1 MRKGFWRIAAAFCAV
16 LAAVTAVSVA
26 TPSIAVASETKGGE
40 VLVSVSQD
48 SVLKYCSVAVGQRLN
63 GSVRFSLP
71 GAPSQEI
78 AQAAQN
84 PENYT
89 LTISSDDAE
98 NISLS
103 NTYGQWEYTLSPVS
117 VGDGK
122 LRITAEF
129 NYEGYK
135 AEGYLEISLAKSQN
149 KIKEIK
155 YANNSDKAKP
165 VSSLTLLYIEKCP
178 VCGKQHYGSEK
189 GKVLLAFERPDEEPT
204 AFDIYGNSSYDDG
217 SGLYT
222 QLSSDQITEC
232 SNSAD
237 YQLQAPVY
245 INPHSSSASELRI
258 GVSDYAQDI
267 YQKKRLCDVVMKEQG
282 PAFVEKNMSGKMA
295 IGSNAWIDSS
305 DLIDVELNSTGQACR
320 DSSRDY
326 QSQTWKLSY
335 SVIKGQDIV
344 SIEGDRVTAI
354 KVGTATI
361 EATDSFG
368 GKHVG
373 TIDVIPYPS
382 VKPLIAFLKES
393 EISIESEL
401 APDRTGTDDYL
412 LDANRYRDYFG
423 TVLTKEAVELL
434 DKYPYSE
441 YRFVS
446 SDPSIVSIEMYA
458 VSSSTAGYFAHPNGY
473 GTAKIDVYLGDPD
486 NGGLLCDTMTVH
498 VVKPGEEPAKTAV
511 SIADSYST
519 SMDKGTTQQLKA
531 KVSPDDKASQVVWS
545 SSNESVL
552 TVDANGLVTAVGDGD
567 ATITATVDGVS
578 ATTDAITV
586 TTPVVKVS
594 GVKLSASNLKLAVG
608 GEPST
613 LTAAVEPDN
622 ATNKNLSWS
631 SSDPTVATVADGVVT
646 PVKAGVATIT
656 VTTEDG
662 EHSATCKVT
671 VIQPATGITLDK
683 QKVVLVGAAT
693 EQLKAAVV
701 PAEANQTIVWKSSN
715 ESVATVDQTGK
726 VAAVSKGAA
735 TITVSTEDG
744 TYSQDC
750 AVTVSNPATNLTVDQ
765 SVLGLK
771 KGEEGTVKVSLAGTL
786 AGEVDETNLA
796 LDDTGA
802 SKAFK
807 VVDNGDGSYT
817 VTALKTGSGSF
828 VITAGSLSQTVSVT
842 VTNPAQ
848 KVELNKTSLSFTVGD
863 ASTKLSA
870 TVSPA
875 DADDTT
881 VSWTSSDSSI
891 ATVKDG
897 VVTPLKAGTA
907 TITATCGDKTATCA
921 VIVAAKTIAGVAGS
935 NGTDVSV
942 SAENNVAA
950 GIAQNNSISLVVEEP
965 TDLTDAANATISGL
979 EQGTT
984 KVADKLDIK
993 LLKDGEVIEDYE
1005 GMSFIVRV
1013 KMTAAMKAL
1022 TNLKVLYVAEDGSTQ
1037 AMDTWTEGD
1046 YLCFRTSHFST
1057 YVVTGEEAK
1066 GEPAQPAQPVT
1077 PSQPGQQTTTK
1088 VTKTS
1093 AKTTKGALAN
1103 TGDQTLAVAFI
1114 MTVVG
1119 ASLIAFALMRKR
1131 LEC

>member
-135 AEGYLEISLAKSQN
+135 AEGYLEISLAKSRN

-320 DSSRDY
+320 DSSRDH

-344 SIEGDRVTAI
+344 SIEGDRVTAV

-498 VVKPGEEPAKTAV
+498 VVKPGEEPAKTTV
-511 SIADSYST
+511 SIADGYST

-531 KVSPDDKASQVVWS
+531 KVSPGDKASKVVWS

-552 TVDANGLVTAVGDGD
+552 TVDGNGLVTAVGDGD
-567 ATITATVDGVS
+567 ATIMATVDGVS

-594 GVKLSASNLKLAVG
+594 GVKLSASSLKLAVG

-631 SSDPTVATVADGVVT
+631 SSDPAVATVADGVVT
-646 PVKAGVATIT
+646 PVKAGAATIA

-796 LDDTGA
+796 LDDTGT

-842 VTNPAQ
+842 VTNPVQ
-848 KVELNKTSLSFTVGD
+848 KVELDKTSLSFTVGD
-863 ASTKLSA
+863 ASAKLSA

-907 TITATCGDKTATCA
+907 TITVTCGDKTMTCT
-921 VIVAAKTIAGVAGS
+921 VTVAARTIAGVAGS
-935 NGTDVSV
+935 DGTDVSV
-942 SAENNVAA
+942 SAENNAAA

-965 TDLTDAANATISGL
+965 TNLTDAANATISGL
-979 EQGTT
+979 EQGAT
-984 KVADKLDIK
+984 KVAEKLDIK
-993 LLKDGEVIEDYE
+993 LLKNGEVIEDFD

-1022 TNLKVLYVAEDGSTQ
+1022 TNLKVLHVAEDGSTQ

-1057 YVVTGEEAK
+1057 YVVTGEEAN
-1066 GEPAQPAQPVT
+1066 GEPVQPTQPVT
-1077 PSQPGQQTTTK
+1077 PSQPSQQTTTK
-1088 VTKTS
+1088 VTKKS
-1093 AKTTKGALAN
+1093 VKATKGALAN
-1103 TGDQTLAVAFI
+1103 TGDQALAVAFI
-1114 MTVVG
+1114 MAVAG

-1131 LEC
+1131 LER

>member
-16 LAAVTAVSVA
+16 LAAVTAVSIA

-103 NTYGQWEYTLSPVS
+103 NIYGQWEYTLSPVS

-382 VKPLIAFLKES
+382 VKPSIAFLKES

-552 TVDANGLVTAVGDGD
+552 TVDANGLVTAVGDGT
-567 ATITATVDGVS
+567 ASITATVDGVS

-646 PVKAGVATIT
+646 PVKAGAATIT
-656 VTTEDG
+656 VITEDG

-881 VSWTSSDSSI
+881 VSWTSSDSSV

-897 VVTPLKAGTA
+897 VVTPLKAGTV

-921 VIVAAKTIAGVAGS
+921 VTVAAKTIAGVAGS

-965 TDLTDAANATISGL
+965 TNLTDAANATISGL
-979 EQGTT
+979 EQGAT
-984 KVADKLDIK
+984 KVAEKLDIK
-993 LLKDGEVIEDYE
+993 LLKNGEVIEDFD

-1013 KMTAAMKAL
+1013 KMTAAMKVL

-1057 YVVTGEEAK
+1057 YVVTGEEAN
-1066 GEPAQPAQPVT
+1066 GEPVQPTQPVT
-1077 PSQPGQQTTTK
+1077 PSQPSQQTTTK
-1088 VTKTS
+1088 VTKKS
-1093 AKTTKGALAN
+1093 VKATKGALAN
-1103 TGDQTLAVAFI
+1103 TGDQALAVAFI
-1114 MTVVG
+1114 ATVAGV
-1119 ASLIAFALMRKR
+1119 ALIAFALMRKR
-1131 LEC
+1131 FER

>member
-1 MRKGFWRIAAAFCAV
+1 MRKGFWRIAAAFCGV
-16 LAAVTAVSVA
+16 LAAVTAVSIA

-103 NTYGQWEYTLSPVS
+103 NIYGQWEYTLSPVS
-117 VGDGK
+117 VGDGT

-165 VSSLTLLYIEKCP
+165 VSSLALLYIEKCP

-189 GKVLLAFERPDEEPT
+189 GKVLLAFERPNEEPT

-245 INPHSSSASELRI
+245 INPYSSSASELRI

-282 PAFVEKNMSGKMA
+282 PAFVDKNMNGKMA
-295 IGSNAWIDSS
+295 IGSNAWIRS
-305 DLIDVELNSTGQACR
+305 DDLLDVELNSTGQACR
-320 DSSRDY
+320 NSSRDY
-326 QSQTWKLSY
+326 QSQTWQLSY
-335 SVIKGQDIV
+335 SVIKGQDVV
-344 SIEGDRVTAI
+344 SIEGDWVTAI

-361 EATDSFG
+361 EVTDSFG

-382 VKPLIAFLKES
+382 VKPSIAFLKES

-401 APDRTGTDDYL
+401 APDRAGTDDYL
-412 LDANRYRDYFG
+412 LDPTRNRDYFG
-423 TVLTKEAVELL
+423 TVMTEEAVDLL
-434 DKYPYSE
+434 DEYPYSE

-578 ATTDAITV
+578 ATTDTITV

-594 GVKLSASNLKLAVG
+594 GVSLSASNLKLAVG

-646 PVKAGVATIT
+646 PVKAGAATIT

-807 VVDNGDGSYT
+807 VVDNGDGSYN

-842 VTNPAQ
+842 VTNPVQ
-848 KVELNKTSLSFTVGD
+848 KVELDKTSLSFTVGD

-921 VIVAAKTIAGVAGS
+921 VTVAAKTIAGVAGS

-979 EQGTT
+979 EQGAT
-984 KVADKLDIK
+984 KVAEKLDIK

-1057 YVVTGEEAK
+1057 YVVTGEEAN
-1066 GEPAQPAQPVT
+1066 GEPVQPTQPVT
-1077 PSQPGQQTTTK
+1077 PSQPSQQTTTK
-1088 VTKTS
+1088 VTKKS
-1093 AKTTKGALAN
+1093 VKATKGALAN
-1103 TGDQTLAVAFI
+1103 TGDQALAIAFI
-1114 MTVVG
+1114 ATVAGV
-1119 ASLIAFALMRKR
+1119 ALIAFALMRKR
-1131 LEC
+1131 FER

>member
-103 NTYGQWEYTLSPVS
+103 NIYGQWEYTLSPVS

-165 VSSLTLLYIEKCP
+165 ASSLTLLYIEKCP

-344 SIEGDRVTAI
+344 SIEGDRITAI

-382 VKPLIAFLKES
+382 VKPSIAFLKES

-552 TVDANGLVTAVGDGD
+552 TVDANGLVTAVGDGT
-567 ATITATVDGVS
+567 ASITATVDGVS

-646 PVKAGVATIT
+646 PVKAGAAMIT
-656 VTTEDG
+656 VITEDG

-848 KVELNKTSLSFTVGD
+848 KVELNKTSLSFTVVD

-881 VSWTSSDSSI
+881 VSWTSSDSSV

-897 VVTPLKAGTA
+897 VVTPLKAGTV

-921 VIVAAKTIAGVAGS
+921 VTVAAKTIAGVAGS

-965 TDLTDAANATISGL
+965 TNLTDAANATISGL
-979 EQGTT
+979 EQGAT
-984 KVADKLDIK
+984 KVAEKLDIK
-993 LLKDGEVIEDYE
+993 LLKNGEVIEDFD
-1005 GMSFIVRV
+1005 GMSSIVRV
-1013 KMTAAMKAL
+1013 KMTAAMKVL

-1057 YVVTGEEAK
+1057 YVVTGEEAN
-1066 GEPAQPAQPVT
+1066 GEPVQPTQPVT
-1077 PSQPGQQTTTK
+1077 PSQPSQQTTTK
-1088 VTKTS
+1088 VTKKS
-1093 AKTTKGALAN
+1093 VKATKGALAN
-1103 TGDQTLAVAFI
+1103 TGDQALAVAFI
-1114 MTVVG
+1114 ATVAGV
-1119 ASLIAFALMRKR
+1119 ALIAFALMRKR
-1131 LEC
+1131 FER

>member
-16 LAAVTAVSVA
+16 LAAVTAVSIA

-103 NTYGQWEYTLSPVS
+103 NIYGQWEYTLSPVS

-382 VKPLIAFLKES
+382 VKPSIAFLKES

-511 SIADSYST
+511 SIADNYST

-552 TVDANGLVTAVGDGD
+552 TVDANGLVTAVGDGT
-567 ATITATVDGVS
+567 ASITATVDGVS

-622 ATNKNLSWS
+622 ATNKILSWS
-631 SSDPTVATVADGVVT
+631 SSDPTVATVADGVVI
-646 PVKAGVATIT
+646 PVKAGAATIT
-656 VTTEDG
+656 VITEDG

-881 VSWTSSDSSI
+881 VSWTSSDSSV

-897 VVTPLKAGTA
+897 VVTPLKAGTV

-921 VIVAAKTIAGVAGS
+921 VTVAAKTIAGVAGS

-965 TDLTDAANATISGL
+965 TNLTDAANATISGL
-979 EQGTT
+979 EQGAT
-984 KVADKLDIK
+984 KVAEKLDIK
-993 LLKDGEVIEDYE
+993 LLKNGEVIEDFD

-1013 KMTAAMKAL
+1013 KMTAAMKVL

-1057 YVVTGEEAK
+1057 YVVTGEEAN
-1066 GEPAQPAQPVT
+1066 GEPVQPTQPVT
-1077 PSQPGQQTTTK
+1077 PSQPSQQTTTK
-1088 VTKTS
+1088 VTKKS
-1093 AKTTKGALAN
+1093 VKATKGALAN
-1103 TGDQTLAVAFI
+1103 TGDQALAVAFI
-1114 MTVVG
+1114 ATVAGV
-1119 ASLIAFALMRKR
+1119 ALIAFALMRKR
-1131 LEC
+1131 FER

>member
-1 MRKGFWRIAAAFCAV
+1 MRKGFWRIAAAFCGV
-16 LAAVTAVSVA
+16 LAAVTAVSIA
-26 TPSIAVASETKGGE
+26 TPSMAVASETKGGE

-103 NTYGQWEYTLSPVS
+103 NIYGQWEYTLSPVS
-117 VGDGK
+117 VGDGT

-165 VSSLTLLYIEKCP
+165 VSSLALLYIEKCP

-189 GKVLLAFERPDEEPT
+189 GKVLLAFERPNEEPT

-245 INPHSSSASELRI
+245 INPYSSSASELRI

-282 PAFVEKNMSGKMA
+282 PAFVDKNMNGKMA
-295 IGSNAWIDSS
+295 IGSNAWIRS
-305 DLIDVELNSTGQACR
+305 DDLLDVELNSTGQACR
-320 DSSRDY
+320 NSSRDY
-326 QSQTWKLSY
+326 QSQTWQLSY
-335 SVIKGQDIV
+335 SVIKGQDVV
-344 SIEGDRVTAI
+344 SIEGDWVTAI

-361 EATDSFG
+361 EVTDSFG

-382 VKPLIAFLKES
+382 VKPSIAFLKES

-401 APDRTGTDDYL
+401 APDRAGTDDYL
-412 LDANRYRDYFG
+412 LDPTRNRDYFG
-423 TVLTKEAVELL
+423 TVMTEEAVDLL
-434 DKYPYSE
+434 DEYPYSE

-498 VVKPGEEPAKTAV
+498 VVKPGEKPAKTAV

-531 KVSPDDKASQVVWS
+531 KVSPNDKASQVVWS

-578 ATTDAITV
+578 ATTDTITV
-586 TTPVVKVS
+586 ITPVVKVS
-594 GVKLSASNLKLAVG
+594 GVSLSASNLKLAVG

-613 LTAAVEPDN
+613 LTATVEPNN
-622 ATNKNLSWS
+622 ATNKNVSWS
-631 SSDPTVATVADGVVT
+631 SSDPEVATVADGVVT
-646 PVKAGVATIT
+646 PVKAGAATIT

-662 EHSATCKVT
+662 EYSATCKVT

-683 QKVVLVGAAT
+683 QKVALAGAAT

-701 PAEANQTIVWKSSN
+701 PAEANQTVVWKSSN
-715 ESVATVDQTGK
+715 ESVATIDQTGK
-726 VAAVSKGAA
+726 VTAVSKGAA

-744 TYSQDC
+744 VYSQDC

-765 SVLGLK
+765 TALNLK
-771 KGEEGTVKVSLAGTL
+771 KGEEGTVKISLVGAL
-786 AGEVDETNLA
+786 AGEVDETKLA

-828 VITAGSLSQTVSVT
+828 VITAESLFQTVSVT
-842 VTNPAQ
+842 VTNPVQ
-848 KVELNKTSLSFTVGD
+848 KVELDKTSLSFTVGD
-863 ASTKLSA
+863 ASAKLSA

-907 TITATCGDKTATCA
+907 TITVTCGDKTMTCT
-921 VIVAAKTIAGVAGS
+921 VTVAARTIAGVAGS
-935 NGTDVSV
+935 DGTDVSV
-942 SAENNVAA
+942 SAENNAAA

-965 TDLTDAANATISGL
+965 TNLTDAANATISGL
-979 EQGTT
+979 EQGAT
-984 KVADKLDIK
+984 KVAEKLDIK
-993 LLKDGEVIEDYE
+993 LLKNGEVIEDFD

-1037 AMDTWTEGD
+1037 AMDTWNEGD

-1057 YVVTGEEAK
+1057 YVVTGEEAN
-1066 GEPAQPAQPVT
+1066 GEPVQPTQPVT
-1077 PSQPGQQTTTK
+1077 PSQPSQQTTTK
-1088 VTKTS
+1088 VTKKS
-1093 AKTTKGALAN
+1093 VKATKGALAN
-1103 TGDQTLAVAFI
+1103 TGDQALAVAFI
-1114 MTVVG
+1114 ATVAGV
-1119 ASLIAFALMRKR
+1119 ALIAFALMRKR
-1131 LEC
+1131 FER

>member
-178 VCGKQHYGSEK
+178 VCGKQHYGSEE

-458 VSSSTAGYFAHPNGY
+458 VSSSTAGYFAHPKGY

-848 KVELNKTSLSFTVGD
+848 KAELNKTSLSFTVGD

-921 VIVAAKTIAGVAGS
+921 VTVAAKTIAGVAGS

-979 EQGTT
+979 EQGAT

-1057 YVVTGEEAK
+1057 YVVTGEEAN
-1066 GEPAQPAQPVT
+1066 GEPVQPTQPVT
-1077 PSQPGQQTTTK
+1077 PSQPSQQTTTK
-1088 VTKTS
+1088 VTKKS
-1093 AKTTKGALAN
+1093 VKATKGALAN
-1103 TGDQTLAVAFI
+1103 TGDQALAVAFI
-1114 MTVVG
+1114 MAVAG

-1131 LEC
+1131 LER

>member
-1 MRKGFWRIAAAFCAV
+1 MRKGFWRIAAAFCLA
-16 LAAVTAVSVA
+16 LAAASIA
-26 TPSIAVASETKGGE
+26 GMASPSTAVASEIQSGNVYVYSNQHSLFENG
-40 VLVSVSQD
+40 
-48 SVLKYCSVAVGQRLN
+48 SVAVGQRLS
-63 GSVRFSLP
+63 GSLDFWLQ
-71 GAPSQEI
+71 GNAPWEKLGS
-78 AQAAQN
+78 AAQDKK
-84 PENYT
+84 NYKVT
-89 LTISSDDAE
+89 VSDDDRD

-103 NTYGQWEYTLSPVS
+103 SSDSGQWSYVLNPKT

-122 LRITAEF
+122 LRITVTF
-129 NYEGYK
+129 NYGDYS
-135 AEGYLEISLAKSQN
+135 AEGYLEISLAEKLN
-149 KIKEIK
+149 PVTAVK
-155 YANNSDKAKP
+155 YISGSNET
-165 VSSLTLLYIEKCP
+165 SSSSAAIYYTDNCS
-178 VCGKQHYGSEK
+178 VCGKAHCGDASGYI
-189 GKVLLAFERPDEEPT
+189 LFAFERPSEEPT
-204 AFDIYGNSSYDDG
+204 VFDIDSTRNDWSSSKFITSMSLNGVESYDKDG
-217 SGLYT
+217 
-222 QLSSDQITEC
+222 
-232 SNSAD
+232 
-237 YQLQAPVY
+237 
-245 INPHSSSASELRI
+245 
-258 GVSDYAQDI
+258 
-267 YQKKRLCDVVMKEQG
+267 YQKKAPIRITPCGKDGNEVEVRLNYFQDDLQTKKLCDASWHEQN
-282 PAFVEKNMSGKMA
+282 PAYVEENLSGTMA
-295 IGSNAWIDSS
+295 VGSRAWIGAADLISIQLNPVGQTCRESYSSREFKYTIKDGNGVVSIDEYGIVWAKKAGVATIIVTDPFGQEHTGTIKVVALPSEKPSIKFLDTKEITLSTDSNSSAYDGFRVLDCTQRDFYGTVMSS
-305 DLIDVELNSTGQACR
+305 D
-320 DSSRDY
+320 
-326 QSQTWKLSY
+326 
-335 SVIKGQDIV
+335 
-344 SIEGDRVTAI
+344 
-354 KVGTATI
+354 
-361 EATDSFG
+361 
-368 GKHVG
+368 
-373 TIDVIPYPS
+373 
-382 VKPLIAFLKES
+382 
-393 EISIESEL
+393 
-401 APDRTGTDDYL
+401 
-412 LDANRYRDYFG
+412 
-423 TVLTKEAVELL
+423 AVELL
-434 DKYPYSE
+434 KDYPHLDY
-441 YRFVS
+441 YRFKSNDTNIAQVGERALDQATAGYEVS
-446 SDPSIVSIEMYA
+446 A
-458 VSSSTAGYFAHPNGY
+458 VSS
-473 GTAKIDVYLGDPD
+473 GTTTVDVYLGDPD
-486 NGGLLCDTMTVH
+486 NGGVLCDTLTIH
-498 VVKPGEEPAKTAV
+498 VVGPGEEPAKTTV
-511 SIADSYST
+511 SIADGYSV
-519 SMDKGTTQQLKA
+519 SMNKGTTQQLKA
-531 KVSPDDKASQVVWS
+531 KVSPDDKAGQVVWS

-552 TVDANGLVTAVGDGD
+552 TVDANGLVTAVGDGT
-567 ATITATVDGVS
+567 ASITATVDGVS
-578 ATTDAITV
+578 ATTGAITV

-622 ATNKNLSWS
+622 ATSKNLSWS

-646 PVKAGVATIT
+646 PVKAGAATIT

-765 SVLGLK
+765 TALNLK

-921 VIVAAKTIAGVAGS
+921 VTVAAKTIAGVAGS

-979 EQGTT
+979 EQGAT
-984 KVADKLDIK
+984 KVAEKLDIK

-1057 YVVTGEEAK
+1057 YVVTGEEAN
-1066 GEPAQPAQPVT
+1066 GEPVQPTQPVT
-1077 PSQPGQQTTTK
+1077 PSQPSQQTTTK
-1088 VTKTS
+1088 VTKKS
-1093 AKTTKGALAN
+1093 VKATKGALAN
-1103 TGDQTLAVAFI
+1103 TGDQALAIAFI
-1114 MTVVG
+1114 ATVAGV
-1119 ASLIAFALMRKR
+1119 ALIAFALMRKR
-1131 LEC
+1131 FER

>member
-103 NTYGQWEYTLSPVS
+103 NIYGQWEYTLSPVS

-135 AEGYLEISLAKSQN
+135 AEGYLKISLAKSQN

-245 INPHSSSASELRI
+245 INPHSSSAGELRI

-382 VKPLIAFLKES
+382 VKPSIAFLKES

-498 VVKPGEEPAKTAV
+498 VVKPGEEPAKTTV
-511 SIADSYST
+511 SIADGYST

-531 KVSPDDKASQVVWS
+531 KVSPDDKASKVVWS

-552 TVDANGLVTAVGDGD
+552 TVDGNGLVTAVGDGD

-578 ATTDAITV
+578 ATTDTITV

-594 GVKLSASNLKLAVG
+594 GVSLSASNLKLAVG

-613 LTAAVEPDN
+613 LTATVEPNN
-622 ATNKNLSWS
+622 ATNKNVSWS
-631 SSDPTVATVADGVVT
+631 SSDPEVVTVADGVVA
-646 PVKAGVATIT
+646 PVKAGAATIT

-662 EHSATCKVT
+662 EYSATCKVT

-683 QKVVLVGAAT
+683 QKVALAGAAT

-701 PAEANQTIVWKSSN
+701 PAEANQTVVWKSSN

-726 VAAVSKGAA
+726 VTAVSKGAA

-744 TYSQDC
+744 VYSQDC

-765 SVLGLK
+765 TALNLK
-771 KGEEGTVKVSLAGTL
+771 KGEEGTVKISLVGAL
-786 AGEVDETNLA
+786 AGEVDETKLA

-828 VITAGSLSQTVSVT
+828 VITAESLSQTVSVT
-842 VTNPAQ
+842 VTNPVQ
-848 KVELNKTSLSFTVGD
+848 KVELDKTSLSFTVGD
-863 ASTKLSA
+863 ASAKLSA

-907 TITATCGDKTATCA
+907 TITVTCGDKTMTCT
-921 VIVAAKTIAGVAGS
+921 VTVAARTIAGVAGS
-935 NGTDVSV
+935 DGTDVSV
-942 SAENNVAA
+942 SAENNAAA

-965 TDLTDAANATISGL
+965 TNLTDAANATISGL
-979 EQGTT
+979 EQGAT
-984 KVADKLDIK
+984 KVAEKLDIK
-993 LLKDGEVIEDYE
+993 LLKNGEVIEDFD

-1057 YVVTGEEAK
+1057 YVVAGEEAN
-1066 GEPAQPAQPVT
+1066 GEPVQPTQPVT
-1077 PSQPGQQTTTK
+1077 PSQPSQQTTTK
-1088 VTKTS
+1088 VTKKS
-1093 AKTTKGALAN
+1093 VKATKGALAN
-1103 TGDQTLAVAFI
+1103 TGDQALAVAFI
-1114 MTVVG
+1114 ATVAGV
-1119 ASLIAFALMRKR
+1119 ALIAFALMRKR
-1131 LEC
+1131 FER

>member
-1 MRKGFWRIAAAFCAV
+1 MCSALV
-16 LAAVTAVSVA
+16 VTSVAGVA
-26 TPSIAVASETKGGE
+26 TPTTAMASETQGGD
-40 VLVSVSQD
+40 VYVYSSQN
-48 SVLKYCSVAVGQRLN
+48 VIFKNCSVAVGQKLSGNLDFRLQGN
-63 GSVRFSLP
+63 VPWDKLGS
-71 GAPSQEI
+71 
-78 AQAAQN
+78 AAQDKK
-84 PENYT
+84 NYKVT
-89 LTISSDDAE
+89 VSDDDRD
-98 NISLS
+98 NISLTS
-103 NTYGQWEYTLSPVS
+103 SDSGQWTYVLNPKS

-122 LRITAEF
+122 LRITVAF
-129 NYEGYK
+129 NYGDYS
-135 AEGYLEISLAKSQN
+135 AEGYLEISLAEKLN
-149 KIKEIK
+149 PVADVK
-155 YANNSDKAKP
+155 YLSGADEKP
-165 VSSLTLLYIEKCP
+165 SSNATFYYTDNCS
-178 VCGKQHYGSEK
+178 VCGDAHYGYEWGS
-189 GKVLLAFERPDEEPT
+189 VLFSFERPNEEPT
-204 AFDIYGNSSYDDG
+204 AFDIDNNWYDGSSFSTSMSLSEMTSYDKDG
-217 SGLYT
+217 F
-222 QLSSDQITEC
+222 QKK
-232 SNSAD
+232 
-237 YQLQAPVY
+237 AP
-245 INPHSSSASELRI
+245 ISIAPHSKDDNNVE
-258 GVSDYAQDI
+258 VSLDYFQGPL
-267 YQKKRLCDVVMKEQG
+267 QKKTLCAASWQKQN
-282 PAFVEKNMSGKMA
+282 PAYVEKNLNGTMA
-295 IGSNAWIDSS
+295 VGSHAWVGAA
-305 DLIDVELNSTGQACR
+305 DLISIQLNPVGQACR
-320 DSSRDY
+320 ESYSSREFKYTIKDGDG
-326 QSQTWKLSY
+326 
-335 SVIKGQDIV
+335 VISIDEYGIV
-344 SIEGDRVTAI
+344 WAKKVGVASIVATDPFGGEHIGTI
-354 KVGTATI
+354 KVVALPSEKPSIKFLDTKAITLS
-361 EATDSFG
+361 TDSNSSAYDGFR
-368 GKHVG
+368 V
-373 TIDVIPYPS
+373 
-382 VKPLIAFLKES
+382 
-393 EISIESEL
+393 
-401 APDRTGTDDYL
+401 
-412 LDANRYRDYFG
+412 LDCTQRDFYG
-423 TVLTKEAVELL
+423 TVMSSDAVELL
-434 DKYPYSE
+434 KDYPHLDY
-441 YRFVS
+441 YRFKSNDTNIAQVGERALDQATAGYEVS
-446 SDPSIVSIEMYA
+446 A
-458 VSSSTAGYFAHPNGY
+458 VSS
-473 GTAKIDVYLGDPD
+473 GTTTVDVYLGDPD
-486 NGGLLCDTMTVH
+486 NGGVLCDTLTIH
-498 VVKPGEEPAKTAV
+498 VVGPGEEPAKTTV
-511 SIADSYST
+511 SIADGYSV
-519 SMDKGTTQQLKA
+519 SMNKGTTQQLKA
-531 KVSPDDKASQVVWS
+531 KVSPDDKAGQIVWS
-545 SSNESVL
+545 SSDESVL
-552 TVDANGLVTAVGDGD
+552 TVDANGLVTAVGDGT
-567 ATITATVDGVS
+567 ASITATVDGVS

-594 GVKLSASNLKLAVG
+594 GVKLSASSLKLAVG

-631 SSDPTVATVADGVVT
+631 SSDPAVATVADGVVT
-646 PVKAGVATIT
+646 PVKAGAATIA

-921 VIVAAKTIAGVAGS
+921 VTVAAKTIAGVAGS

-979 EQGTT
+979 EQGAT

-1057 YVVTGEEAK
+1057 YVVTGEEAN
-1066 GEPAQPAQPVT
+1066 GEPVQPTQPVT
-1077 PSQPGQQTTTK
+1077 PSQPSQQTTTK
-1088 VTKTS
+1088 VTKKS
-1093 AKTTKGALAN
+1093 VKATKGALAN
-1103 TGDQTLAVAFI
+1103 TGDQALAVAFI
-1114 MTVVG
+1114 MAVAG

-1131 LEC
+1131 LER

>member
-237 YQLQAPVY
+237 YQLRAPVY

-498 VVKPGEEPAKTAV
+498 VVKPGEEPAKTTV
-511 SIADSYST
+511 SIADGYST

-531 KVSPDDKASQVVWS
+531 KVSPDDKASKVVWS

-552 TVDANGLVTAVGDGD
+552 TVDGNGLVTAVGDGD
-567 ATITATVDGVS
+567 ATIMATVDGVS
-578 ATTDAITV
+578 ATTDTITV

-594 GVKLSASNLKLAVG
+594 GVSLSASNLKLAVG

-613 LTAAVEPDN
+613 LTATVEPDS
-622 ATNKNLSWS
+622 ATNKNVSWS
-631 SSDPTVATVADGVVT
+631 SSDPTVATVVAGVVT
-646 PVKAGVATIT
+646 PVKAGAATIA

-771 KGEEGTVKVSLAGTL
+771 KGEEVTVKVSLVGTL

-921 VIVAAKTIAGVAGS
+921 VTVAAKTIAGVAGS

-979 EQGTT
+979 EQGAT

-1057 YVVTGEEAK
+1057 YVVTGEEAN
-1066 GEPAQPAQPVT
+1066 GEPVQPTQPVT
-1077 PSQPGQQTTTK
+1077 PSQPSQQTTTK
-1088 VTKTS
+1088 VTKKS
-1093 AKTTKGALAN
+1093 VKATKGALAN
-1103 TGDQTLAVAFI
+1103 TGDQALAVAFI
-1114 MTVVG
+1114 MAVAG

-1131 LEC
+1131 LER